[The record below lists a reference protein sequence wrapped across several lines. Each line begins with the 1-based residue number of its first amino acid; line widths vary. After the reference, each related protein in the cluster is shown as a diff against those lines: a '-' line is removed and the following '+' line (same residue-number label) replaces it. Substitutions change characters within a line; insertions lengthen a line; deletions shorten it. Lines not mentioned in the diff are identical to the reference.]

1 MNAEK
6 VKERKRIA
14 AERQHQ
20 LESLRVMDAAQLKEA
35 TRAQQGSLLAKIK
48 ERQSCIHA
56 ALAASAKEELKNLR
70 AEARKAAGVVGA
82 DEEEEEEEEQ
92 GDGLKNE
99 GAGVQPRAE
108 VGEGVDGPEKVE
120 GLEVED
126 MIAREE
132 EMVAAVA
139 GCNGDSRD
147 GPEEE
152 DAEEEEEEEEDSDFA
167 VGGVDDAVADVGDSR
182 SSLVSGKG
190 AVPPSKQE
198 EGSSESSDSDSD
210 SEVMTGRSP
219 VSTGRC

>member
-14 AERQHQ
+14 AERQRQ
-20 LESLRVMDAAQLKEA
+20 LESLRVMDAVQLKEA

-70 AEARKAAGVVGA
+70 AEARKAAGMVGTGE
-82 DEEEEEEEEQ
+82 DEEEEEEQ

-99 GAGVQPRAE
+99 GAGVQPRGE
-108 VGEGVDGPEKVE
+108 VGKGVDGPEKVE

-139 GCNGDSRD
+139 GRNGDSRD

-152 DAEEEEEEEEDSDFA
+152 DAEEEEEEEDSDFA
-167 VGGVDDAVADVGDSR
+167 VGGVDDAVAGVGDSR

-190 AVPPSKQE
+190 AVHSSKQE

-210 SEVMTGRSP
+210 SEVRTGRSP